1 MRALRV
7 TSRMFTLAL
16 SVVYLGAAGC
26 TAPQPAPEQNPQG
39 QAQQAQKQPVQS
51 QQASDQDDEV
61 KMGEEVF
68 NELKAKGE
76 IVESSPLYD
85 ELKPIAE
92 AITRAA
98 QPRYN
103 HPFKFYLVHEKQPNA
118 FATPGGNVYV
128 VDSLLY
134 FVKNKEQLA
143 GTLCHEVSH
152 TIHHDT
158 MELMEKQAKLEK
170 RELGAAVLLGPTR
183 AHLLAIALIGKLH
196 SLGYSREAEQRADLT
211 GSDVCAQTGY
221 NPWGLIWLFQDFQSA
236 NPDQLPQLLSDHPDD
251 QNRIT
256 ALKRHFRQ
264 NPSVFDKFSPDQ
276 KTATQIAVPKNASEV
291 FLR

>member
-1 MRALRV
+1 V
-7 TSRMFTLAL
+7 PEEQK
-16 SVVYLGAAGC
+16 
-26 TAPQPAPEQNPQG
+26 PQAQD
-39 QAQQAQKQPVQS
+39 QQAQKQPVQT
-51 QQASDQDDEV
+51 QQAQDQDDEV

-68 NELKAKGE
+68 NQLKAKGE

-85 ELKPIAE
+85 ELKPIAD

-103 HPFKFYLVHEKQPNA
+103 HPFKFYLVHERQPNA

-158 MELMEKQAKLEK
+158 MELMEKQEKLEK

-196 SLGYSREAEQRADLT
+196 SLGYSRDAEQRADLT

-264 NPSVFDKFSPDQ
+264 NPSVFDKFSSDP